1 MIGNRRTDSE
11 LIALLDAQGTWV
23 VRGFSGAV
31 GNAGS
36 LRVALHI
43 AQKKSQASNPLK
55 VARYHRISDL
65 LAREAN
71 RSNRSP
77 HQGFR
82 ALTCLS

>member
-43 AQKKSQASNPLK
+43 AQKKSQASNPL
-55 VARYHRISDL
+55 ISIASVNRAEHDQILIPRRQL
-65 LAREAN
+65 LRLLDTIE
-71 RSNRSP
+71 
-77 HQGFR
+77 
-82 ALTCLS
+82 